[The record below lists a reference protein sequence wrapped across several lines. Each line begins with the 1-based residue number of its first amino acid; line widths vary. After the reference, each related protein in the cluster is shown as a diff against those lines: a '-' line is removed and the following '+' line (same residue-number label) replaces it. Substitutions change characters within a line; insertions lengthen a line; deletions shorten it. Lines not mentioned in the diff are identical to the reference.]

1 MKVYKN
7 DDMWKRDM
15 AEKQAEVHNLQ
26 IRVKE
31 LSEENQK
38 LKDDLAKIK
47 NNLPEEYRK
56 LQFKLNYQ

>member
-1 MKVYKN
+1 
-7 DDMWKRDM
+7 MWKRDM

-56 LQFKLNYQ
+56 LKFKLNYQ

>member
-47 NNLPEEYRK
+47 NNLPEEYR
-56 LQFKLNYQ
+56 N

>member
-1 MKVYKN
+1 METRHGRKAGRGSQPAN
-7 DDMWKRDM
+7 SC
-15 AEKQAEVHNLQ
+15 Q
-26 IRVKE
+26 E

-56 LQFKLNYQ
+56 LKFKLNYQ